1 MFRKFGRALSTC
13 ALLVAVGC
21 TGPAADPQQDP
32 AAQGAGTAP
41 PANVSATGPG
51 SFVVAGPADLILSN
65 GKVIEEI
72 KSVITTVDGPV
83 VYDAAAPVTTT
94 AAR

>member
-1 MFRKFGRALSTC
+1 MFGKFGRALSTC
-13 ALLVAVGC
+13 ALLVAAGC
-21 TGPAADPQQDP
+21 TGPAADPQQHP

-51 SFVVAGPADLILSN
+51 SVAVAGPADLILSN

-72 KSVITTVDGPV
+72 KSVISMVGGRV
-83 VYDAAAPVTTT
+83 VYAAAAPVTTT

>member
-1 MFRKFGRALSTC
+1 MQRKFGRALSTC

-21 TGPAADPQQDP
+21 TGPAADPQQGP

-41 PANVSATGPG
+41 PANVDATGLG
-51 SFVVAGPADLILSN
+51 SVAVAGPADGILSN
-65 GKVIEEI
+65 GKVI
-72 KSVITTVDGPV
+72 KPVITMVGGRV

>member
-32 AAQGAGTAP
+32 AAQGAGAAP
-41 PANVSATGPG
+41 PANVDAG
-51 SFVVAGPADLILSN
+51 SFAVAGPADLILSN
-65 GKVIEEI
+65 GQVIKEI
-72 KSVITTVDGPV
+72 KSVTTMVGGRV

>member
-1 MFRKFGRALSTC
+1 MFRKFGRALSAC

-21 TGPAADPQQDP
+21 TGPAADPQQDL
-32 AAQGAGTAP
+32 AAQGAGAAP
-41 PANVSATGPG
+41 
-51 SFVVAGPADLILSN
+51 PADLILSN

-72 KSVITTVDGPV
+72 KSVITMVGGGV
-83 VYDAAAPVTTT
+83 VYNAAAPVTTT